1 MMRADD
7 GNMLDDTN
15 LELAGPDPAEILR
28 RVFGHPGFRGRQE
41 EIIRHVVAG
50 GSGLVLMP
58 TGGGKSLCYQVPAL
72 CREGLTVVVSPLIA
86 LMEDQVAAMR
96 QQGIPAAALHSD
108 LDEDAAREVR
118 RGAAGGGGEVV
129 YISPARGPLET
140 GNPGG
145 FRCGRGVS
153 GTRRGWR
160 SPRPPIRARFRT
172 YCASA
177 PSTAARC

>member
-1 MMRADD
+1 MMRTD
-7 GNMLDDTN
+7 GNMLDDTT

-72 CREGLTVVVSPLIA
+72 CREGLGVVVSPLIA

-96 QQGIPAAALHSD
+96 QQGVAAAAHRL
-108 LDEDAAREVR
+108 
-118 RGAAGGGGEVV
+118 GEVALLGLQV
-129 YISPARGPLET
+129 GVEQQAGHADD
-140 GNPGG
+140 GVH
-145 FRCGRGVS
+145 GRADFVAHVGEE
-153 GTRRGWR
+153 
-160 SPRPPIRARFRT
+160 I
-172 YCASA
+172 
-177 PSTAARC
+177 